1 MDPVAIEIFGIPGY
15 VLFWIMTLA
24 AFGLFGRRMYALVE
38 LLVRAR
44 PENRFDKVGQR
55 IQYFISYVLGQRRL
69 FHEYVIGGAHFVIFW
84 GFVLFAM
91 TFAWNLARGLLPFL
105 PLPYADEIGV
115 IRAFFVFFSVA
126 VLIGIV
132 IAAIRRTFFPPP
144 HLQRTWD
151 AALILVLISLVVLT
165 TVFAL
170 GFKAVTMD
178 PVKEN
183 MTAVDALLAAAFSS
197 VPPSSAAQLYTLMFW
212 LHQLVVFGFLAY
224 LPYSKHLHL
233 LAAPFNVFFGNV
245 RPAGRLDSGGSDD
258 DLATGASRWDEFT
271 WRQLLNGF
279 ACAECGRC
287 DRACPALSCGYPLSP
302 RVIMHQLKEHLLQ
315 VGLGE
320 VHGKPTNGH
329 GARLLVGEGVS
340 EGELWACATCYA
352 CMERCPVLNEHVPVI
367 VAMRRHLVAAGSVGK
382 PVQDML
388 TSLSRYGNSFGQ
400 SDRARAKWTQGLDFK
415 IKDARKEPV
424 EYLWFVGDYA
434 SFDPRLQEIS
444 RTTARIFRTAGV
456 DFGILYEAERNAGN
470 DVRRIGEEGLFQL
483 LVEKN
488 QQTLKRSKFQTIVTT
503 DPHTYNTL
511 LNEYRANGDGL
522 KVMHSSQLLQE
533 LILRGDLPLK
543 SNTRGRV
550 TYHDPCYLGR
560 YNGIYDPPRKVLQH
574 LGLDLV
580 EMPRNRSCSFC
591 CGAGGGR
598 IWIEDVPGIKERP
611 AENRVREAVSLQGVQ
626 TLAVTCP
633 KDLVMFTDA
642 LKTTGSEGRVA
653 VRDLAELVWDA
664 VKRDQREV

>member
-1 MDPVAIEIFGIPGY
+1 
-15 VLFWIMTLA
+15 
-24 AFGLFGRRMYALVE
+24 
-38 LLVRAR
+38 
-44 PENRFDKVGQR
+44 
-55 IQYFISYVLGQRRL
+55 
-69 FHEYVIGGAHFVIFW
+69 
-84 GFVLFAM
+84 
-91 TFAWNLARGLLPFL
+91 
-105 PLPYADEIGV
+105 
-115 IRAFFVFFSVA
+115 
-126 VLIGIV
+126 
-132 IAAIRRTFFPPP
+132 
-144 HLQRTWD
+144 
-151 AALILVLISLVVLT
+151 
-165 TVFAL
+165 
-170 GFKAVTMD
+170 
-178 PVKEN
+178 
-183 MTAVDALLAAAFSS
+183 LAAAFSS
-197 VPPSSAAQLYTLMFW
+197 VSPSSAPDLYALMFW
-212 LHQLVVFGFLAY
+212 LHQLVVLGFLAY

-245 RPAGRLDSGGSDD
+245 GPAGRLDAARSDT
-258 DLATGASRWDEFT
+258 DLAAGASRWDEFT

-287 DRACPALSCGYPLSP
+287 DRACPATSSGYPLSP
-302 RVIMHQLKEHLLQ
+302 RVIVHQLKEHVLE
-315 VGLGE
+315 VGLTAA
-320 VHGKPTNGH
+320 HRTPS
-329 GARLLVGEGVS
+329 GASDGRPLIGGSISAAEI
-340 EGELWACATCYA
+340 WACATCYA
-352 CMERCPVLNEHVPVI
+352 CMERCPVLNEHVPLI

-483 LVEKN
+483 LLEKN

-522 KVMHSSQLLQE
+522 KVMHSSQLLHE

-543 SNTRGRV
+543 NNTRGRV

-574 LGLDLV
+574 LGLDLL

-626 TLAVTCP
+626 TLVVTCP

-642 LKTTGSEGRVA
+642 LKTTGSEGRMV
-653 VRDLAELVWDA
+653 VKDLGELVWDA